1 MFETL
6 CRPVRRLQPCHVCHV
21 CARPPRRRRIT
32 HPRAL
37 ESFCALLQA
46 AQLEGLMRR
55 PRAMLAALELDDA
68 GRTPLQARQPD
79 AKKRSR
85 LAAFGQ

>member
-1 MFETL
+1 
-6 CRPVRRLQPCHVCHV
+6 
-21 CARPPRRRRIT
+21 
-32 HPRAL
+32 
-37 ESFCALLQA
+37 
-46 AQLEGLMRR
+46 MRR